1 MGGLQAG
8 PAARRRRA
16 RLSAHDVAA
25 FGLLAAVAL
34 IFGYIEALFPLP
46 VPIPGV
52 KLGLG
57 NVVVLFALVAFGWRA
72 GLLVMVVKVVASA
85 LLFGNPTVFFYSLAG
100 GAASY
105 AAMCAGVRL
114 RGAGGG
120 LSVVG
125 VSMLGGAFHIAG
137 QLAVVAFVLAPYVAL
152 AYLPVLLLVGTAT
165 GCLTGYVCRLVVRT
179 VGRSSSFFAQ
189 RRKRLSALGG
199 RPAARACT
207 DSVSAGCGADPDPSA
222 PDSSGVRSAGAAP
235 DSAGSDSACPDP
247 ADPERKE
254 MPR

>member
-1 MGGLQAG
+1 MGGMQAG

-25 FGLLAAVAL
+25 LGLLAAVAL

-57 NVVVLFALVAFGWRA
+57 NVVVLFALVVFGWRA

-114 RGAGGG
+114 REAGGG

-179 VGRSSSFFAQ
+179 VGRSSFFAQ

-222 PDSSGVRSAGAAP
+222 PDSSGARSAGAAP

-254 MPR
+254 MSR